1 MKKYYIIRSDGSTI
15 FEQAYP
21 EDFCAHCLLK
31 LLDRTPND
39 LYYLCE
45 IGSTIQRPFLVSISD
60 SEPRR
65 ASKFPNPSGSGVG
78 VSFCATAFHIRQKR
92 L

>member
-1 MKKYYIIRSDGSTI
+1 MKEYYILRSDGSSI
-15 FEQAYP
+15 FELPYR

-31 LLDRTPND
+31 LLDRTPNEV
-39 LYYLCE
+39 YYLCE
-45 IGSTIQRPFLVSISD
+45 IASTIQKPFLVSITD

-65 ASKFPNPSGSGVG
+65 ASKFPNLSGSGVG
-78 VSFCATAFHIRQKR
+78 VSSCANAFLINQKW